1 MLNENPPEQQQQ
13 PPPPPPPPQSQES
26 ENQNEEEQKEVV
38 QIKLFFLRLYKIVAN
53 LCLLI
58 TMGVLLYEQDEDKE
72 DDDENENDEENEQQ
86 QDQIPEEFIFDAEGG
101 LVDEKLLFF
110 AQQAQRKKGKAGR
123 AKNVIFS
130 EDRGRYIKPMLP
142 KVCKFS
148 YVFVSK

>member
-1 MLNENPPEQQQQ
+1 ML
-13 PPPPPPPPQSQES
+13 
-26 ENQNEEEQKEVV
+26 
-38 QIKLFFLRLYKIVAN
+38 LF
-53 LCLLI
+53 
-58 TMGVLLYEQDEDKE
+58 YEQDEDKE
-72 DDDENENDEENEQQ
+72 DDENENDEENEQQ

-142 KVCKFS
+142 KVKICQNLLIVHSFS
-148 YVFVSK
+148 EP